1 MNQVKKKRL
10 ANRRRKARVRYR
22 VTRAGNK
29 LRLSV
34 FRSLQHIYVQ
44 IIDDVNGK
52 TLVAAS
58 TLSPELKGLAAT
70 GNIEAAQK
78 VGELVAEQAKACEI
92 ETVTFDRGANLY
104 HGRIKALAE
113 AARAGGLKF

>member
-58 TLSPELKGLAAT
+58 TLSPELKGLPAT

-78 VGELVAEQAKACEI
+78 VGEAADI
-92 ETVTFDRGANLY
+92 IGAHPPALQLRFLQTLQVNTLCQ
-104 HGRIKALAE
+104 RIN
-113 AARAGGLKF
+113 

>member
-22 VTRAGNK
+22 VTRSNK

-34 FRSLQHIYVQ
+34 FRSLQHIYAQ

-58 TLSPELKGLAAT
+58 TLSPELKGLSAT

-78 VGELVAEQAKACEI
+78 VGELVAQKAKACEI
-92 ETVTFDRGANLY
+92 ETVTFDRGSNLY
-104 HGRIKALAE
+104 HGRIKALAD